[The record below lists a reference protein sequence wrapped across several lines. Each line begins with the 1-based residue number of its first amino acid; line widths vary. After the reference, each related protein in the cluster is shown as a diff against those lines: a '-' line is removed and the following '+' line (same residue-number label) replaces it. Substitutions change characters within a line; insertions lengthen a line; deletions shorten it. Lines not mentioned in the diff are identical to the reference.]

1 MSLIALISIPMEA
14 MPLTADSLP
23 APGSVDPDFHFLHTE
38 SLGLFRGIR
47 SYDLSG
53 ISRAFS
59 RAFESVFA
67 GGGPAEHIAVQVGE
81 GYFCIIECSQNK
93 SDSGRDV
100 TSRLSC
106 A

>member
-1 MSLIALISIPMEA
+1 MRNRSDVLDRIDFHTDGSNAS
-14 MPLTADSLP
+14 DSRFSSG
-23 APGSVDPDFHFLHTE
+23 ARSVDPDFHFLHTE

-93 SDSGRDV
+93 SDSGR
-100 TSRLSC
+100 T
-106 A
+106 